1 MNDRDRELDELLK
14 PLQNVKPTA
23 MQMKKWQMLAPRRR
37 QTTFARRL
45 VELAVAA
52 AVGFVVGAS
61 IFKQLPEPT
70 HQFVA
75 TNFDPDATIERVYS
89 KGH

>member
-23 MQMKKWQMLAPRRR
+23 MQMRKWQMLAPRR
-37 QTTFARRL
+37 QSTFARRL
-45 VELAVAA
+45 IELAVAA
-52 AVGFVVGAS
+52 AVGFVIGAS
-61 IFKQLPEPT
+61 IYKQVPEPT
-70 HQFVA
+70 HHFVA